1 MNHKSQI
8 SILVDRRRSVSLQLQ
23 IYQALKQKIQTR
35 NLTSGQALPSS
46 RELASDLQVSRNTVL
61 AAYDR
66 LLGEGYL
73 IAKSRS
79 GVSVNPDIQV
89 ASPLNVLSRRND
101 AQFPSSNSSKNN
113 PTPPKPFHPSQPDVR
128 LFPIDLW
135 NRCRAR
141 MLRKLGSSLLDYQT
155 QFALGLPSL
164 RMQIAKYLNDCR
176 GVVCDW
182 NQIAITNGSQHALFM
197 LSQLLLEPR
206 DTVCIED
213 PGYPGARRAFEHA
226 QAKLC
231 SMDVDQNG
239 CAPPILRSGQT
250 AKLIYITPSRH
261 YPTGVTMPAARRMAI
276 LEFARSSKAW
286 LIEDDYDS
294 EFRYSRPPLPS
305 LHSLDKSS
313 RVIYVGSMSK
323 VLFPSLRIGF
333 VVLPN
338 DLTTNFERLRF
349 TIDDHGML
357 IEQATL
363 AEFIESG
370 AFFRHIRRCRKA
382 YSQRLEVFL
391 DCARQHRLPLSFPY
405 IDGGMNQTG
414 FFKNPKV
421 KDTLVSDKLAKAGLR
436 IPALSSFSSSGTPT
450 GLVFGY
456 TAFDPA
462 TIRSAMKLVASVL

>member
-1 MNHKSQI
+1 MKRKSQF

-35 NLTSGQALPSS
+35 ELTSGQAIPSS

-61 AAYDR
+61 AAYER

-79 GVSVNPDIQV
+79 GVSVNPDVQV
-89 ASPLNVLSRRND
+89 ASPLPFPSRRND
-101 AQFPSSNSSKNN
+101 SQSPSQNGAKHN
-113 PTPPKPFHPSQPDVR
+113 PIPPKPFHPSQPDVR

-176 GVVCDW
+176 GVACEW

-206 DTVCIED
+206 DTVYIED
-213 PGYPGARRAFEHA
+213 PGYPGARRAFQHA
-226 QAKLC
+226 HANLC
-231 SMDVDQNG
+231 SMEVDQNG
-239 CAPPILRSGQT
+239 CVPPVLKNGQA

-276 LEFARSSKAW
+276 LDFARRAKGW

-305 LHSLDKSS
+305 LHSLDKSG

-338 DLTTNFERLRF
+338 ELATTFERLRC
-349 TIDDHGML
+349 TIDDHGVL
-357 IEQATL
+357 IDQATL

-370 AFFRHIRRCRKA
+370 AFFRHIRRCRKV

-391 DCARQHRLPLSFPY
+391 ECAQQHRLPLSFPY
-405 IDGGMNQTG
+405 VDGGMNQTG
-414 FFKNPKV
+414 FFENPKV
-421 KDTLVSDKLAKAGLR
+421 KDTLASDKLAKAGLR
-436 IPALSSFSSSGTPT
+436 IPALSSFSTSGTSP

-456 TAFDPA
+456 TAFEPA
-462 TIRSAMKLVASVL
+462 TIRSAMNIVASIL